1 MSANN
6 SCSSS
11 TIHNQTRT
19 RRTRHSQNQ
28 CPTRS
33 WLCLSFLAL
42 ALLTSSSRSYQGS
55 CGSVVHATPLS
66 STLSNTPDLWKRIP
80 QVQDGNGALDA
91 KGAHSPYAGQ
101 SDRGEFE
108 TGNHRRKRHQP
119 GPSEQEK
126 EEARRT
132 VMSKRSLFSGIYR
145 DDSSS
150 SRGETEESQQ
160 QQGFGHDQEAVRRL
174 RESWYR
180 QPAVM
185 GEPGVLSDDGYR
197 GRSQGDKYTIHNG
210 NDNNDNT
217 TPERYTPDL
226 YDDWVE
232 DEDGEDDEGS
242 AIIEPH
248 YPSLDL
254 FEEDDSD
261 DIGIRDGDM
270 AVDSQI
276 EEEEE
281 ERYRRMM
288 SQRRQYQQQQNHPGW
303 TVDEW
308 EEDLETDMDE
318 LMDWIEDEDH
328 HVVHDRKPRMQQ
340 ESRDEGPLQR
350 GYLFPF

>member
-1 MSANN
+1 MAD
-6 SCSSS
+6 
-11 TIHNQTRT
+11 TIM
-19 RRTRHSQNQ
+19 
-28 CPTRS
+28 
-33 WLCLSFLAL
+33 
-42 ALLTSSSRSYQGS
+42 ALL
-55 CGSVVHATPLS
+55 
-66 STLSNTPDLWKRIP
+66 LWKRIP
-80 QVQDGNGALDA
+80 QVQDGSGALDQ
-91 KGAHSPYAGQ
+91 GIHTPYAGK
-101 SDRGEFE
+101 SDNDQFD
-108 TGNHRRKRHQP
+108 TGNRRRKRHQP
-119 GPSEQEK
+119 GPSGQEK

-132 VMSKRSLFSGIYR
+132 VVSKRSLFSGIYR
-145 DDSSS
+145 DDSSK
-150 SRGETEESQQ
+150 GETEESQLQ
-160 QQGFGHDQEAVRRL
+160 QQGFGRDQEVVQRL

-180 QPAVM
+180 RPAVM
-185 GEPGVLSDDGYR
+185 GEPDLLSDNGYQ
-197 GRSQGDKYTIHNG
+197 GRSQGDMYTIHN
-210 NDNNDNT
+210 NDNNNN

-232 DEDGEDDEGS
+232 DEEGEEDDEGS
-242 AIIEPH
+242 TIIEPH

-254 FEEDDSD
+254 FEEDDND

-270 AVDSQI
+270 TVDSQI

-328 HVVHDRKPRMQQ
+328 HVVHDRKPRVQQ
-340 ESRDEGPLQR
+340 EPRDDGPSQR

>member
-1 MSANN
+1 MPD
-6 SCSSS
+6 
-11 TIHNQTRT
+11 TTM
-19 RRTRHSQNQ
+19 
-28 CPTRS
+28 
-33 WLCLSFLAL
+33 AL
-42 ALLTSSSRSYQGS
+42 
-55 CGSVVHATPLS
+55 P
-66 STLSNTPDLWKRIP
+66 LWKRIP
-80 QVQDGNGALDA
+80 QVEDGSNALGRDIHTPYGKADNG
-91 KGAHSPYAGQ
+91 Q
-101 SDRGEFE
+101 FE

-119 GPSEQEK
+119 GPSGQEKK
-126 EEARRT
+126 EEARRS

-145 DDSSS
+145 DDSPRS
-150 SRGETEESQQ
+150 ETQVSQLQ
-160 QQGFGHDQEAVRRL
+160 EQNQQGFGRDQEVVAQRL

-180 QPAVM
+180 RPAVM
-185 GEPGVLSDDGYR
+185 GEPNVLSDSDYQ
-197 GRSQGDKYTIHNG
+197 GRSQGDKYTAHS
-210 NDNNDNT
+210 NNNNN

-232 DEDGEDDEGS
+232 DEHGEEDDEGS
-242 AIIEPH
+242 TIIEPH

-254 FEEDDSD
+254 FEEDDGD

-270 AVDSQI
+270 TVDSQI

-308 EEDLETDMDE
+308 EEELETDMDE

-328 HVVHDRKPRMQQ
+328 HVVNGRKPRMQQ
-340 ESRDEGPLQR
+340 EPRDDRPLQR